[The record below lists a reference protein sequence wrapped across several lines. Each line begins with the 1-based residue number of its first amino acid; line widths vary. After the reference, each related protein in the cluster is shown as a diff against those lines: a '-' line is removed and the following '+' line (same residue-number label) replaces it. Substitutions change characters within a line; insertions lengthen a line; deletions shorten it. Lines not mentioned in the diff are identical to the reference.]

1 MYRKTVIVVLLA
13 TGLSIAGF
21 TPFYSDYSK
30 QAPWSWREKK
40 IQNIV
45 LDQVVSFQAYIKDT
59 FLVVVQKDPDSQRIR
74 QVFLK
79 SRLLYKK
86 FEWAAEYFAADLTE
100 RLNGPPV
107 QEIENADLLDPAYAR
122 AIDPMGLQVIEESVY
137 PQFDTSRK
145 NELVSEVTNLVTNT
159 GYLVS
164 YFTDHPLADW
174 RILDAAKLEVF
185 RIIALGISGFDTQH
199 SGSSI
204 NECTESLNS
213 LQNILR
219 WYVNKKDNPPLLQDI
234 TTAISYLHDNN
245 DFDSFDRAFFI
256 TRFANK
262 ISAGIAQL
270 ERDLPGPKIR
280 YNRMLNQ
287 EARTL
292 FDSGAF
298 NVNAFSPGPEYHVTD
313 AKIVLGQKLF
323 YDASL
328 SGTGT
333 RSCASCHNPRL
344 AFTDGL
350 AKQRD
355 LHDTSRLIL
364 RNVPTLLDAA
374 LQSNYFYDM
383 RALTLEDQ
391 VKDVVA
397 NPHEMDGS
405 MEAIIKYVSAD
416 TSYHTLFA
424 NAFPRKNKE
433 ITVDDV
439 ANALASYVRSL
450 VKLDSRFDEYMRGNE
465 NALSV
470 QELKGFNLFM
480 GKARCATC
488 HFVPLFN
495 GITPPKYVISE
506 TEVLGVPR
514 SQKDST
520 IDPDTGY
527 YGVIGIDS
535 YKYAFKIPTIRNI
548 DKTAPYMHNGV
559 YQTLEQVMDFYNN
572 GGGAGLGIN
581 LPNQTLS
588 KENLHLTEKEKE
600 DIIAFMKSLDSK

>member
-1 MYRKTVIVVLLA
+1 
-13 TGLSIAGF
+13 
-21 TPFYSDYSK
+21 
-30 QAPWSWREKK
+30 
-40 IQNIV
+40 
-45 LDQVVSFQAYIKDT
+45 
-59 FLVVVQKDPDSQRIR
+59 
-74 QVFLK
+74 
-79 SRLLYKK
+79 
-86 FEWAAEYFAADLTE
+86 
-100 RLNGPPV
+100 
-107 QEIENADLLDPAYAR
+107 
-122 AIDPMGLQVIEESVY
+122 
-137 PQFDTSRK
+137 
-145 NELVSEVTNLVTNT
+145 
-159 GYLVS
+159 
-164 YFTDHPLADW
+164 
-174 RILDAAKLEVF
+174 
-185 RIIALGISGFDTQH
+185 
-199 SGSSI
+199 
-204 NECTESLNS
+204 
-213 LQNILR
+213 
-219 WYVNKKDNPPLLQDI
+219 
-234 TTAISYLHDNN
+234 
-245 DFDSFDRAFFI
+245 
-256 TRFANK
+256 
-262 ISAGIAQL
+262 
-270 ERDLPGPKIR
+270 
-280 YNRMLNQ
+280 
-287 EARTL
+287 
-292 FDSGAF
+292 
-298 NVNAFSPGPEYHVTD
+298 VTD

-355 LHDTSRLIL
+355 LHDTSKLIL

-405 MEAIIKYVSAD
+405 MEGIIKYVSAD

-495 GITPPKYVISE
+495 GITPPKYVMSE

>member
-137 PQFDTSRK
+137 PQFDTSKK

-159 GYLVS
+159 DYLVS

-204 NECTESLNS
+204 NECAESLNS

-391 VKDVVA
+391 VRDVVA

-405 MEAIIKYVSAD
+405 MDAIIKYVSAD
-416 TSYHTLFA
+416 TSYHTFFA

-480 GKARCATC
+480 GKAKCATC

-495 GITPPKYVISE
+495 GITPPKYVMSE